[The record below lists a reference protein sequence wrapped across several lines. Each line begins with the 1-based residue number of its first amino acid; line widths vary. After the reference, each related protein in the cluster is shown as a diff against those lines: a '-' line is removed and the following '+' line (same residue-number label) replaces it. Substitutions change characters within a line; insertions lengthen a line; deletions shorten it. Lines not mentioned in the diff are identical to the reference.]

1 MNILGIGG
9 LLGHDGNAA
18 LISNNKIIAASQEE
32 RFTRIKHDALF
43 PRNAIDDCLQIAGL
57 TYNDINVVVLA
68 EKPLQVYINTQLGR
82 TPSSFLTRISNS
94 KLVKKLTL
102 SVYEKEVIKL
112 FPNAQIKYSWHHLSH
127 AIAAYYS
134 SDFKEAAFLC
144 IDGKAEFS
152 SASIGVIDTQQAVIT
167 HELPY
172 ANGLGM
178 LYTLITSFLGF
189 PSFGSEYKVMGLAP
203 YGDPTFTE
211 KLRLLYQEEAN
222 GAIRLLKKSSF
233 HPHDLAKL
241 FPWVSSVLEIPAR
254 LPGDELSPVHTN
266 LAASLQVIFEEVVL
280 KMAVFVKKRFNTNN
294 LLFCGGCAQNCVA
307 AGKLRDSKIFKN
319 IYNSPVGGDMG
330 SGLGAALAYLHQYNE
345 GGKGVLDF
353 NGFYLGSKPGD
364 ITINTA
370 NAYKITPPDG
380 NVMAYMADELAKGK
394 IIGWVHNGMELGARA
409 LGARSIIAN
418 PLVANIQSDMN
429 LKIKFRESF
438 RPFAPAILAEDVNNW
453 FDIDQPSDYM
463 QYTAFLKK
471 DLRYD
476 VPAKFN
482 SFKEWLNY
490 PRCEIPSVVHVDYS
504 ARLQTVSEKEHPEF
518 YALLKEFKR
527 LTGIPILINTSFN
540 VNGQPIVRT
549 ANEAW
554 ECFINTDI
562 DLLVVNNSIYKNP
575 FDKTKEQ
582 KLQWLQQFENFSK

>member
-1 MNILGIGG
+1 
-9 LLGHDGNAA
+9 
-18 LISNNKIIAASQEE
+18 
-32 RFTRIKHDALF
+32 
-43 PRNAIDDCLQIAGL
+43 
-57 TYNDINVVVLA
+57 
-68 EKPLQVYINTQLGR
+68 
-82 TPSSFLTRISNS
+82 
-94 KLVKKLTL
+94 
-102 SVYEKEVIKL
+102 
-112 FPNAQIKYSWHHLSH
+112 
-127 AIAAYYS
+127 
-134 SDFKEAAFLC
+134 
-144 IDGKAEFS
+144 
-152 SASIGVIDTQQAVIT
+152 
-167 HELPY
+167 
-172 ANGLGM
+172 
-178 LYTLITSFLGF
+178 
-189 PSFGSEYKVMGLAP
+189 MGLAP
-203 YGDPTFTE
+203 YGNPVFAD

-222 GAIRLLKKSSF
+222 GAIRLLKNSSF

-254 LPGDELSPVHTN
+254 SPGDELSELHTD

-280 KMAVFVKKRFNTNN
+280 KMAVFVKKRFNTEN

-330 SGLGAALAYLHQYNE
+330 SGLGAALAYLHHKSE
-345 GGKGVLDF
+345 TGKETLDF
-353 NGFYLGSKPGD
+353 NGFYLGSKPGE
-364 ITINTA
+364 ITIEAA
-370 NAYKITPPDG
+370 NAYKIHLPNND
-380 NVMAYMADELAKGK
+380 VMAYMADELAKGK

-438 RPFAPAILAEDVNNW
+438 RPFAPAILAEEVNNW

-463 QYTAFLKK
+463 QYTAFLKNE
-471 DLRYD
+471 LRYE
-476 VPAKFN
+476 VPEKFN